1 MFMNKIHYLEIN
13 MNKLNGHIYF
23 LTGWEIM
30 LFYLVVIVSRS
41 KQLSHRDGKVP
52 GKERTHHE
60 QGIHSIKF
68 F

>member
-1 MFMNKIHYLEIN
+1 

-41 KQLSHRDGKVP
+41 KQLSHRDGKFP